1 MKRKTILSA
10 DEIKELQQ
18 HFANYEGQVSYERI
32 SFIFSTAKK
41 FFVLHHEI

>member
-18 HFANYEGQVSYERI
+18 HFANYEDQVSYQGI
-32 SFIFSTAKK
+32 SFIFSTA
-41 FFVLHHEI
+41 